1 MKILFVPLGGEHYV
15 SSRVRIYDYLPCYQD
30 AGIHADV
37 IPWAASKPQTEQET
51 ALHKLCE
58 QAKDYDVVY
67 LLRVLFTKV
76 QFDRLRENAK
86 RIVYDFDDAIY
97 YVPSTQWPGWPGNSL
112 PVSEYLKQLY
122 RIVARGGRYYS
133 ARKHGLNYMLRRV
146 DGVVAGNEILAEY
159 VLRYNLR
166 ICIAP
171 TPVDANTIPTKRG
184 SSEDKVVIGWIGT
197 PYNLAYVENIS
208 DALRQVC
215 AKYGDRVLV
224 RLCTAPAS
232 VRLDGVNWE
241 LSPWSLKMQ
250 YETLTSFDI
259 GIMPLTE
266 DGWSRAKCAYK
277 ALLYMAAGL
286 PSVISPVGINN
297 YVLEEGVTGSF
308 ASSTQEWTE
317 KLSALIDD
325 AALRRRMGSAARE
338 YVLAHYDRPVVFPR
352 IRQFLSDLTVG
363 PQPDGLS

>member
-15 SSRVRIYDYLPCYQD
+15 SSRVRIYDYLPYYRD
-30 AGIHADV
+30 AGIHAD
-37 IPWAASKPQTEQET
+37 IFPWAASKPQAEQEI
-51 ALHKLCE
+51 ALHKLCK
-58 QAKDYDVVY
+58 QANDYDVVY
-67 LLRVLFTKV
+67 LLRVLFTRN

-97 YVPSTQWPGWPGNSL
+97 YVPSTQWPSWPGNSL
-112 PVSEYLKQLY
+112 PASEYLKQLY
-122 RIVARGGRYYS
+122 RLVARGGRYYS
-133 ARKHGLNYMLRRV
+133 ARKHGLNYMLRHA
-146 DGVVAGNEILAEY
+146 DGIVAGNEILAAY
-159 VLRYNLR
+159 AQRYSRR

-171 TPVDANTIPTKRG
+171 TPVDVNIIPMKRG
-184 SSEDKVVIGWIGT
+184 GSQNKVVIGWIGT

-224 RLCTAPAS
+224 RLCTAPAA

-241 LSPWSLKMQ
+241 LSPWSIETQ

-286 PSVISPVGINN
+286 PSVISPVGTNN
-297 YVLEEGVTGSF
+297 YVLEEGVTGYF
-308 ASSTQEWTE
+308 AGSTHEWTE

-325 AALRRRMGSAARE
+325 ATLRSRMGTAARE
-338 YVLAHYDRPVVFPR
+338 FVLARYDRPVVFQK
-352 IRQFLSDLTVG
+352 IRQFLSGLTAES
-363 PQPDGLS
+363 QSDGLS